1 MKVHERVKVYLD
13 KHNITQK
20 ELSKETKI
28 PETTLSL
35 ILRGGRKFECGEFEL
50 IVQALGV
57 PASEFIKPKKKSA

>member
-35 ILRGGRKFECGEFEL
+35 ILRGGRND
-50 IVQALGV
+50 VT
-57 PASEFIKPKKKSA
+57 PKS